1 MSPGERAGQKGLVS
15 LINSLTSGKKRDME
29 AKASKHASKR
39 VHAVCR
45 VRVRARARPNGRAAR
60 RGPPPRMGANSA
72 AMRAASPKS
81 KPAAASPASAAS
93 WSSPPA
99 RYARDIRRRAR
110 PRGTRTA
117 DPKTLQAHRA
127 SDARRRTSHGQ
138 LARNNLSTLKG
149 LNAQP
154 GVTVTVR
161 AGAGPPPARLQRIA
175 DQAAQ
180 SGDLRSK
187 HPADCASCANAPW
200 DELRVWDPGD

>member
-1 MSPGERAGQKGLVS
+1 MLPS
-15 LINSLTSGKKRDME
+15 
-29 AKASKHASKR
+29 
-39 VHAVCR
+39 
-45 VRVRARARPNGRAAR
+45 
-60 RGPPPRMGANSA
+60 
-72 AMRAASPKS
+72 
-81 KPAAASPASAAS
+81 ASALAS
-93 WSSPPA
+93 RREERVQKAFSVDHHGPGDA
-99 RYARDIRRRAR
+99 RLSHRATAIYGEHSDYVRGRPIVLTVHNVTTARD
-110 PRGTRTA
+110 
-117 DPKTLQAHRA
+117 LQAHRA
-127 SDARRRTSHGQ
+127 SAARRRASHGQ

-154 GVTVTVR
+154 GVSVTVR